1 MKAAKTDKKTVINN
15 LKKTLRQGDIIF
27 TSIGGPLFRR
37 IASSTGSWT
46 SHVGMVLKG
55 KNGEWLVAESKV
67 PFSRFSTLESFV
79 GRSIGSQVAT
89 RRIKR
94 SLSDEEISLLRKSA
108 EKRMGK
114 IYDFSY
120 DINNSK
126 SQYCSK
132 FVYEVY
138 REALN
143 IEIGS
148 NESFSELYAKFP
160 QMPLTFWKLWYL
172 GRIPWEMHTVTP
184 ASQFND
190 ESLDD
195 VFQHIA

>member
-1 MKAAKTDKKTVINN
+1 MNTQKDSKTIIED

-27 TSIGGPLFRR
+27 SSVGGPLFRR

-46 SHVGMVLKG
+46 SHVGMVFKG
-55 KNGEWLVAESKV
+55 ENGQWLVAESKV
-67 PFSRFSTLESFV
+67 PFSRFSTLENFV
-79 GRSIGSQVAT
+79 GRSVKKQVAT
-89 RRIKR
+89 RRVKR
-94 SLSDEEISLLRKSA
+94 SLSEDDILRLRESA

-120 DINNSK
+120 DLKKTK

-138 REALN
+138 KEALG
-143 IEIGS
+143 IEVGC
-148 NESFSELYAKFP
+148 NESFTDLYNKFP
-160 QMPLTFWKLWYL
+160 EMSLSFWRLWYL
-172 GRIPWEMHTVTP
+172 GRIPWKMNTVTP

-190 ESLDD
+190 EELED
-195 VFQHIA
+195 VFQYIA